1 MAQKIDITKIKTAS
15 QLVDFLNSLE
25 GEDDGVKEYDI
36 IVEQNGWFDLA
47 GEKISETYWCI
58 TDKGE
63 LIEMDCNGTLGYRN
77 AREWADCYWD
87 DLSEEAKA
95 YIRGTGVL
103 NNKN

>member
-47 GEKISETYWCI
+47 G
-58 TDKGE
+58 
-63 LIEMDCNGTLGYRN
+63 
-77 AREWADCYWD
+77 
-87 DLSEEAKA
+87 
-95 YIRGTGVL
+95 
-103 NNKN
+103 